1 MSLKKAMSSSLLCF
15 LTASGNAAPLASD
28 LMTLTVAHGGRAK
41 PCRGAVEKSNPS
53 ASSTKFSGGT
63 RYSITVFGVATRYTF
78 DVLLIAVSY
87 QVLMHK

>member
-1 MSLKKAMSSSLLCF
+1 MSLKKAMSSLLCF

-63 RYSITVFGVATRYTF
+63 RYSIEVFRLFSVATCYT
-78 DVLLIAVSY
+78 
-87 QVLMHK
+87 LMCC